1 MNDYETALD
10 NKYCTAKAMQG
21 TEGACKTLQSKGSTQ
36 MDPNDL
42 VPEGVALRDFDDHTA
57 LRNSVFETAKE
68 SFASK
73 FPQEYG
79 KYRMEVEDLGYMEK
93 DDFDLATQKRA
104 LMTNQFLAKR
114 LQGTLKLYDKET
126 GELVDSQKKV
136 LMRVPYV
143 TDRGTT
149 IHNGNEYVTL
159 NQARLSSG
167 IYTRQKATGEIEAQV
182 NAKRGTGKSYKVRLE
197 PESSLYKLDIDQAS
211 LRLYSLLRDI
221 GVSDDEMEKRWGPE
235 VLQRNAAKYDP
246 RTLDKAY
253 KKLVRRPAPDAS
265 REDKVAAIKEA
276 LGMTMVSRGVV
287 QRTLPN
293 LFNQKTASVWRKAAY
308 QGPAAVPQGAKT
320 EDEYVKWDQ
329 KRQEQEQKAKEQ
341 QQKADAKRDLELRKQ
356 ILEIS
361 GLNSE
366 ILAEDGS
373 VDPLAVIKQVMQ
385 NIQQDPELEKGNS
398 TKTDTEENPTAAE
411 AAPADRRLP
420 PLGPD
425 ITGLIARTELSQI
438 EIVVPP
444 MYDPTAMWKEY
455 KRNRK
460 KYRRAVRKIQAGIVR
475 SYRKGKL
482 NQAKELQEAL
492 VSAFVTHCL
501 AVDRVT
507 SSKGS
512 DTPGVD
518 GVTWKEP
525 ASKWEAVLAL
535 SKQVYKA
542 QPLRRIELPK
552 PGSTKKRPL
561 GIPTMMDRAM
571 QEVYRMALD
580 PIAEETADP
589 NSYGFRRHRS
599 THDAIEQVRTALS
612 GEDSPEWILDADI
625 EGCFDNI
632 AHDWLQEYI
641 PLEKG
646 ILRQWLHCGFVD
658 KHQKLHP
665 TIAGTPQGGVISP
678 CLCNMT
684 LDGLE
689 KVANEAAGSTCKVH
703 FVRYADDFL
712 VMASD
717 KVILERSILPAIRD
731 FLQKRGLNL
740 SEAKTSIRHVEEGV
754 DFLGQHIRKINGK
767 IKITPSEKNV
777 STFLATVGH
786 LISGYEG
793 RSLESL
799 LVELNPK
806 IVGWANYHCHVD
818 AKEHYDF
825 VDLRIHQMVW
835 RFLQGLHDGQPNR
848 WIESMYFHKVPN
860 VPGGGTF
867 IDALS
872 QVEWGGDIR
881 FQPLVKASMTKTIPH
896 IKVKAKLNPYDRD
909 QKAYFERLVKKR
921 KQNRKVKNCT
931 NVANGPARKGSAR
944 CGNVTAVDDK
954 NCPLLLQNP
963 EYIRREMVKSMQ
975 FWT

>member
-10 NKYCTAKAMQG
+10 NKHCPAKAMQG
-21 TEGACKTLQSKGSTQ
+21 TEGASKTLQSKGSTQ

-42 VPEGVALRDFDDHTA
+42 VPEGVALRDFDDYGA
-57 LRNSVFETAKE
+57 LRNSVFETAKN

-73 FPQEYG
+73 FPHEYG
-79 KYRMEVEDLGYMEK
+79 KYRMEVEDLDYMEK
-93 DDFDLATQKRA
+93 DDYDLATQKNA

-114 LQGTLKLYDKET
+114 LQGTLKLYDKES
-126 GELVDSQKKV
+126 GKLLDSQKKV

-167 IYTRQKATGEIEAQV
+167 IYTRQKSTGEIEAQI

-235 VLQRNAAKYDP
+235 VLQRNAEKYDP

-253 KKLVRRPAPDAS
+253 RKLVRRPNPDAS

-276 LGMTMVSRGVV
+276 LGMTVVSRGVV

-293 LFNQKTASVWRKAAY
+293 LFNQKAASVWRKAAY
-308 QGPAAVPQGAKT
+308 AGAAAVDYAAQT
-320 EDEYVKWDQ
+320 QDEYVKWEQ

-341 QQKADAKRDLELRKQ
+341 QQKAEMKRDLDTRKKV
-356 ILEIS
+356 LEIA
-361 GLNSE
+361 GINSDN
-366 ILAEDGS
+366 LAEDGS
-373 VDPLAVIKQVMQ
+373 VDPLAVIKQVLQ
-385 NIQQDPELEKGNS
+385 NKEQDPEPEKGN
-398 TKTDTEENPTAAE
+398 TTQTNTEENPTAAE
-411 AAPADRRLP
+411 ADPADRRLP

-425 ITGLIARTELSQI
+425 ITGLIARTELSLI
-438 EIVVPP
+438 EIKVPP
-444 MYDPTAMWKEY
+444 MYDPASKWKEY
-455 KRNRK
+455 RK
-460 KYRRAVRKIQAGIVR
+460 KHKRKFKRAVRKIQAKIIR

-482 NQAKELQEAL
+482 KQVKELQEAL
-492 VSAFVTHCL
+492 VLSIVTHCL
-501 AVDRVT
+501 AVDQVT

-571 QEVYRMALD
+571 QEVYRMALA

-599 THDAIEQVRTALS
+599 THDAIEQIRTVLS

-632 AHDWLQEYI
+632 DHEWMQEYI
-641 PLEKG
+641 PLEKDV
-646 ILRQWLHCGFVD
+646 LRQWLHCGFVD
-658 KHQKLHP
+658 KYQKLHP

-684 LDGLE
+684 LNGLE
-689 KVANEAAGSTCKVH
+689 KVVKKAAGSTCKVH

-712 VMASD
+712 VIASD
-717 KVILERSILPAIRD
+717 EVILERSIFPAIRD

-740 SEAKTSIRHVEEGV
+740 SERKTSIRNIEEGV
-754 DFLGQHIRKINGK
+754 DFLGRHIRKIEGK

-777 STFLATVGH
+777 STFLAKVGE
-786 LISGYEG
+786 LISGFEG
-793 RSLESL
+793 RSLEQL
-799 LVELNPK
+799 LVKLNPK
-806 IVGWANYHCHVD
+806 VKGWANYHCHVH
-818 AKEHYDF
+818 AKEHYAD
-825 VDLRIHQMVW
+825 VDLRIHQMVL
-835 RFLQGLHDGQPNR
+835 RFLQRLHQDQPNS
-848 WIESMYFHKVPN
+848 WIESMYFHKVAN
-860 VPGGGTF
+860 MPGGGTF
-867 IDALS
+867 IDVFSKIELGNKIS
-872 QVEWGGDIR
+872 I
-881 FQPLVKASMTKTIPH
+881 QPLVKASMTKTIPH
-896 IKVKAKLNPYDRD
+896 IKVKAKFNPYDRD
-909 QKAYFERLVKKR
+909 QKAYLERLVKKR
-921 KQNRKVKNCT
+921 KQIRKSKKCT
-931 NVANGPARKGSAR
+931 NVANGPARNGSVR
-944 CGNVTAVDDK
+944 SGNVDDK
-954 NCPLLLQNP
+954 NCPILLNP
-963 EYIRREMVKSMQ
+963 NCIQ
-975 FWT
+975 H